1 MLCDHDTLS
10 SYLTHMGLR
19 LICLLAEYAML
30 KDVLNKGTYQ
40 KTILEVWPLLEIM
53 TVAVLLVIWPLP

>member
-1 MLCDHDTLS
+1 
-10 SYLTHMGLR
+10 MGLR